1 MDSILNWFDWV
12 SDVIESVFGWFTDFL
27 ENTMVLFKYLGQVTE
42 LTGGLIT
49 SLPGWLQIFGTITIT
64 VSVVYIILGRSS
76 GGKKE

>member
-42 LTGGLIT
+42 LTGGLIA